1 MFDPSQGGDLTN
13 FLTFRCYAG
22 RAIAGKG
29 LALGTERWFKH
40 WAHASLVS
48 PDLNALTDHEERVW
62 WRLLAVGSIEVERWH
77 VRMQLPALARMCA
90 STPARLRTTLQ
101 TFAERGMV
109 EMGDGEIVICNA
121 PYWQESP
128 DAKRQRTKR
137 DRDKQRDLSRDSH
150 VTDGVTVTADVTR
163 NVTTEGRRKKEEGRS
178 LPLLSQGERRARAEA
193 PEAEPAS
200 EARDMR
206 ETLLQALPMK
216 FRWEADIR
224 DDVDQFVADFAGRF
238 AEVTAA
244 IAACRREREIPFPR
258 NLRGHLPAV
267 PGGSND
273 GGKRGHNGARN
284 GRTAAAER
292 CPCGRTRWADA
303 GGAAGYCEQCG
314 AQEPISTEML
324 ARIGR
329 LEG

>member
-1 MFDPSQGGDLTN
+1 
-13 FLTFRCYAG
+13 
-22 RAIAGKG
+22 
-29 LALGTERWFKH
+29 
-40 WAHASLVS
+40 
-48 PDLNALTDHEERVW
+48 
-62 WRLLAVGSIEVERWH
+62 
-77 VRMQLPALARMCA
+77 
-90 STPARLRTTLQ
+90 
-101 TFAERGMV
+101 
-109 EMGDGEIVICNA
+109 
-121 PYWQESP
+121 
-128 DAKRQRTKR
+128 
-137 DRDKQRDLSRDSH
+137 
-150 VTDGVTVTADVTR
+150 
-163 NVTTEGRRKKEEGRS
+163 
-178 LPLLSQGERRARAEA
+178 
-193 PEAEPAS
+193 
-200 EARDMR
+200 MR

-303 GGAAGYCEQCG
+303 GGDAGYCEHCG
-314 AQEPISTEML
+314 TQEPISTEML

>member
-1 MFDPSQGGDLTN
+1 M
-13 FLTFRCYAG
+13 
-22 RAIAGKG
+22 
-29 LALGTERWFKH
+29 GTERWFKH

-62 WRLLAVGSIEVERWH
+62 WRLLAVGSIEGERWH

-90 STPARLRTTLQ
+90 STPARLRTALL

-109 EMGDGEIVICNA
+109 EMGDGEIIICNA

-137 DRDKQRDLSRDSH
+137 DRDKQRDMSRDCH
-150 VTDGVTVTADVTR
+150 VTDGVTVTANVTR

-178 LPLLSQGERRARAEA
+178 LSSADAEGERRARAASPGAATAEGDE
-193 PEAEPAS
+193 PVPEPAS

-303 GGAAGYCEQCG
+303 GGDAGYCEHCG
-314 AQEPISTEML
+314 TQEPISTEML